1 MPKTIRCP
9 KGKERNPFT
18 KRCVN
23 KCKDGYRRRI
33 EKKTKKFDCV
43 KIKTSVKSKKIPND
57 RLAEI
62 FKNSLYDKLRIEKNT
77 NSLVIG
83 DVQSGKTDVMIG
95 YCYKSKKLGKRV
107 LYLVRNMTS
116 DAEQLQERFQK
127 FTEEFPKISKEF
139 PIQVRRINEYSGK
152 KKMESLDADV
162 IICLMNPKSI
172 SNFELLVE
180 KFGFEFNICVDESDL
195 ISGEEGTSEKSL
207 KRLRDNPKR
216 FNFLAVTAT
225 PIATVFNMNINFFY
239 KLPRSIH
246 YTHIEHPRIQ
256 WLSTFPTSSKDYEL
270 DLENMNHILR
280 TGLQKKICIAL
291 MVTTIENK
299 KQKSILESLLITN
312 PKYVGII
319 YNQNTLSILRN
330 VQGMIRN
337 VRDNTTINEAI
348 TNAISLGKHIVIL
361 AGKKAD
367 RGISFVSQDYKYHL
381 TDLYLRSDENPTIH
395 CESLIQRLRI
405 LGKYTHGE
413 PDKGENKIF
422 KTERESKLCIWSTEE
437 LKDEILD
444 CYFLIQKLTNKLV
457 EFTERGNKIV
467 SKTDINRILEELK
480 FKKGELPRIPLV
492 KKRHIEN
499 IIFDKAAKVKN
510 QIIKYDKEAD
520 GYCLKNPTGN
530 FCKNPTQLKCNEDR
544 DLILKE
550 LGKFLGKDFSST
562 SIKKHLY
569 GYFYENTLLPE
580 NRDEIEDLRQVYL
593 RTKDVS
599 DLRKYESSVK
609 RNCKQFVEQRILG
622 ENLKN
627 YSSQLKQYIE
637 TKGLSLNNFSFKSY
651 IGDNVTKSKLAFKNR
666 RLQIEKH
673 LETKKTEEFEIT
685 VGKPFDFSIGK
696 ILDDMKIPLVF
707 TFFIPYDFKY
717 DGVEYKSGIKEND
730 ILYWQNLQGMTYV
743 NVVNSKSLLKDYIN
757 AGEFIFQKIEDEK
770 SLSNSNSNNSNGAK
784 PYDPLRTKLK
794 NLHRRLLKMSS
805 NDLNKGKENE
815 KILKEYHEL
824 RDKYWLKDED
834 PINEVI
840 KRLEGVYEE
849 IKNEKIADMGCGN
862 AKLARHFGKKLNIS
876 SFDHFKINDFV
887 TPVNMKN
894 TGQKDKEFDKILFCL
909 SISWGN
915 SQEIN
920 DYLDEGLRICKEG
933 GIIDIICTAADKD
946 VLENILRSDYYD
958 RITKIDSPVSF
969 SGKYF
974 HISCKGVNLRHYG
987 V

>member
-1 MPKTIRCP
+1 MPKTTRCP

-18 KRCVN
+18 KICVN
-23 KCKDGYRRRI
+23 KCKDGYRRRT

-57 RLAEI
+57 RLAER

-107 LYLVRNMTS
+107 LFLVRNMTS
-116 DAEQLQERFQK
+116 DAEQLQERFH
-127 FTEEFPKISKEF
+127 KISKEF
-139 PIQVRRINEYSGK
+139 PIQVKRINEYGSESQIR
-152 KKMESLDADV
+152 KMESLEGKGADV
-162 IICLMNPKSI
+162 FICLMNPTSI
-172 SNFELLVE
+172 SKFEILVE
-180 KFGFEFNICVDESDL
+180 NFGFEFNICVDESDL
-195 ISGEEGTSEKSL
+195 ISGYDGSGERSL
-207 KRLRDNPKR
+207 KRLRDNSKR

-246 YTHIEHPRIQ
+246 YTHIEHQRIQ
-256 WLSTFPTSSKDYEL
+256 WLSTFPTSSKDYEK
-270 DLENMNHILR
+270 DLENMNQILR
-280 TGLQKKICIAL
+280 IGLQKKICIAL

-337 VRDNTTINEAI
+337 EKDNSTINEAI

-457 EFTERGNKIV
+457 EFTERGSKIV

-492 KKRHIEN
+492 KKKHIEN

-569 GYFYENTLLPE
+569 GYFYEDTLLPE
-580 NRDEIEDLRQVYL
+580 NRDEIEDLRQIYL
-593 RTKDVS
+593 RTKEKT
-599 DLRKYESSVK
+599 DLTKYENSVK

-637 TKGLSLNNFSFKSY
+637 NKGLSKSNFSFKSY

-673 LETKKTEEFEIT
+673 LETKKTEKFEIT

-696 ILDDMKIPLVF
+696 IFDDMKIPLVF

-717 DGVEYKSGIKEND
+717 EGVEYKSGIKEND

-743 NVVNSKSLLKDYIN
+743 NVVNSRRLLKDYIN
-757 AGEFIFQKIEDEK
+757 AGEFIFQKMEDEK
-770 SLSNSNSNNSNGAK
+770 SLSNSNSNNSNGPK

-805 NDLNKGKENE
+805 NNLNKGKENE

-824 RDKYWLKDED
+824 RDKYWLNDED
-834 PINEVI
+834 PINQVI
-840 KRLEGVYEE
+840 QNFERVYMH
-849 IKNEKIADMGCGN
+849 IKNDKIADMGCGN
-862 AKLARHFGKKLNIS
+862 AKLARHFGKRLNIS

-933 GIIDIICTAADKD
+933 GIIDIICTDADKD